1 MKENSDENKKAKGTK
16 KCIIKT
22 PLKFQDYKNCLNAAK
37 IDEELKYLEKK
48 KYNVDKLKK
57 FAEYKTILKTQQR
70 FKSERHDVFIKVI
83 NKIALSTNDYKRL
96 QSIDSIETYAYG
108 TREDIMQVKEKIKHY
123 NIVRRCLTLTKSQKN
138 T

>member
-1 MKENSDENKKAKGTK
+1 MKENNDENEKAKGTK
-16 KCIIKT
+16 TCIIKT

-108 TREDIMQVKEKIKHY
+108 TREDII
-123 NIVRRCLTLTKSQKN
+123 
-138 T
+138 